1 MAWLTAQKRLT
12 QCYVAACAAL
22 NDCGIRPDNA
32 EIKPWIREEL
42 SQVTPPITP
51 VEIDTVLYG
60 MHMEGVKFHNTTPEN
75 ILKFDQHELFG
86 KRGHK
91 LK

>member
-1 MAWLTAQKRLT
+1 MSWLIHQKRLT
-12 QCYVAACAAL
+12 QCYVAACVAL

-32 EIKPWIREEL
+32 EIKPWIRDEL
-42 SQVTPPITP
+42 AQVEPPITP

-60 MHMEGVKFHNTTPEN
+60 MHAEGVKFHNTTPEN
-75 ILKFDQHELFG
+75 VAKFDQHELFG